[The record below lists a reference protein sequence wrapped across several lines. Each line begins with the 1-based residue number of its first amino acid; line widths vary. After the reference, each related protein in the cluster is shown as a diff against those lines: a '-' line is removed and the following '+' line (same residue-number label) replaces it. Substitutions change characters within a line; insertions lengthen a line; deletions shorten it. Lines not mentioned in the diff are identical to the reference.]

1 MNPLNSLSDRYTAGA
16 KPFQIKMK
24 TNIILLSC
32 CLLILAVSCKSD
44 TGDKA
49 VVVKM
54 GALLDLTGDY
64 SETGNASK
72 AAIDLSIKA
81 LNRHY
86 TAAGSPVQFT
96 CSFEDTQMDTS
107 ITISAVQKMY
117 DSGIRL
123 LVAGPNTSAELKSI
137 KSFVDSKQMVVLN
150 SFSTAPAL
158 AIPGDFIFR
167 LLPDDNVQGQALVKM
182 MQCDSIRV
190 LIPIWREDTYGTG
203 LYQSVKQR
211 FENAGYTVM
220 PGIGYQPGS
229 TQYSEMISSAAAQV
243 QSALAAHA
251 VKDVG
256 ILLVSYQEAV
266 NFLNLAAGETVL
278 SLVKWYGCDTNVQRA
293 ALTADPIAAE
303 FAETVHFMGPIMSV
317 GTAGMVPPAAKT
329 IMDNVFSITGVYPD
343 SYCLNSYDAVQIFGL
358 AYNVVQ
364 EYNSDLIR
372 IVLPSVCESY
382 NYVGLSRRLNDA
394 GDLETANFI
403 FWTVKKEPAGYVWDS
418 YATYMA
424 DGDYILFK

>member
-1 MNPLNSLSDRYTAGA
+1 
-16 KPFQIKMK
+16 MK
-24 TNIILLSC
+24 TNIILFSC
-32 CLLILAVSCKSD
+32 FLLILTASCKSD
-44 TGDKA
+44 TGND
-49 VVVKM
+49 VVIVKM

-72 AAIDLSIKA
+72 AAIGLSIKA

-86 TAAGSPVQFT
+86 TAAGSLVQFA
-96 CSFEDTQMDTS
+96 CSFEDTKMDTS
-107 ITISAVQKMY
+107 KTISAVKKMY

-123 LVAGPNTSAELKSI
+123 LVAGPNTSAELKAI
-137 KSFVDSKQMVVLN
+137 KPFVDSKQMVVLN

-158 AIPGDFIFR
+158 AIPDDFIFR

-182 MQCDSIRV
+182 MQFDSIKV
-190 LIPIWREDTYGTG
+190 LIPIWREDAYGTG

-211 FENAGYTVM
+211 FENAGCTVM

-229 TQYSEMISSAAAQV
+229 TQYSEMISSAVAQV
-243 QSALAAHA
+243 ISAVATYGNRN
-251 VKDVG
+251 VG
-256 ILLVSYQEAV
+256 ILLISYQEAV
-266 NFLNLAAGETVL
+266 NFLNLAAAETVL

-317 GTAGMVPPAAKT
+317 GTAGMLPPIAKQ
-329 IMDNVFSITGVYPD
+329 IMDEVFGLTGVYPD

-358 AYNVVQ
+358 SYNLVQ
-364 EYNSDLIR
+364 ACNTDLIR
-372 IVLPSVCESY
+372 TVLPSVCESY
-382 NYVGLSRRLNDA
+382 NYVGLSRKLNDA

-403 FWTVKKEPAGYVWDS
+403 FWTVKREQGGYVWDS